1 MWVQNAHENCVL
13 ALITP
18 LHDYYYYNHH
28 LYAGGGGGGG
38 CHHHLHSGSPECVDS
53 DV

>member
-18 LHDYYYYNHH
+18 LHDYYYNHH

-38 CHHHLHSGSPECVDS
+38 CHRHLHHGCSEYVDS